1 MLKKYLS
8 PNQRKVAAGVLPT
21 EFVSAEQAA
30 ELTKVL
36 GLTLEEQNE
45 VAGGARK
52 AAACCKPD
60 GGTCC
65 VNKPS

>member
-1 MLKKYLS
+1 MPKKCLTL
-8 PNQRKVAAGVLPT
+8 NERKPAAGVLPT
-21 EFVSAEQAA
+21 EFVSTEQATA
-30 ELTKVL
+30 LTKVL
-36 GLTLEEQNE
+36 GLTLEEQSE

-65 VNKPS
+65 VNKS